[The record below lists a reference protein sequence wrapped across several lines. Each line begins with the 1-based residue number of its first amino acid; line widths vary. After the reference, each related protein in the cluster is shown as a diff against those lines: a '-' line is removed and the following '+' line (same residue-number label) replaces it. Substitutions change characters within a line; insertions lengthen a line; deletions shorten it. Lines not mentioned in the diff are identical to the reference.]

1 MTAAPAQARDI
12 YMPTID
18 KNSASARLLARL
30 LEGGEATVAGV
41 AAALGVTPQRIE
53 DFLAVRERMPLA
65 LQVRLALL
73 VEQDVPRF
81 AREARRLRAQALAA
95 AAMSSGTTICHAR
108 PPEGWR

>member
-1 MTAAPAQARDI
+1 
-12 YMPTID
+12 MPTID
-18 KNSASARLLARL
+18 RNSASARLLARVL
-30 LEGGEATVAGV
+30 GEGDATL
-41 AAALGVTPQRIE
+41 AALASSLGVTTERLE
-53 DFLAVRERMPLA
+53 DYMALRSRMPLA
-65 LQVRLALL
+65 LQVRLALV